1 MLHRDS
7 AVLVVID
14 FQEKLVPKIPVS
26 DGIMEQTAQLIR
38 FSRELGVPVL
48 WTEQYPK
55 GVGPTSRMLAN
66 ELKGFK
72 PIEKMA
78 FGCFDD
84 PNFAQAME
92 QTGRKQVLITGIEA
106 HVCVMQTAFQAQER
120 GLTPFVVRDAI
131 GSRAKLEYEAGLE
144 RMQQAGVALVTTE
157 MAMFEML
164 RVAGT
169 PEFKR
174 VLPFLK

>member
-1 MLHRDS
+1 MLHKDS
-7 AVLVVID
+7 AVLIVVD
-14 FQEKLVPKIPVS
+14 FQEKLVPKIPVA
-26 DGIMEQTAQLIR
+26 DAIIEQTVQLIR
-38 FSRELGVPVL
+38 FSRELGIPVL

-55 GVGPTSRMLAN
+55 GVGVTSRRIAN
-66 ELKGFK
+66 ELKGFS

-78 FGCFDD
+78 FGCFDV
-84 PNFAQAME
+84 PAFAEAME
-92 QTGRKQVLITGIEA
+92 KTERKQLVITGIEA
-106 HVCVMQTAFQAQER
+106 HVCIMQTALQAQER
-120 GLTPFVVRDAI
+120 GLEPFVVRDAI
-131 GSRAKLEYEAGLE
+131 GSRAKLEYKAGLE
-144 RMQQAGVALVTTE
+144 RLQQAGVALVTTE